1 MQPSFPQA
9 PLRAAV
15 ISTFEELGFLF
26 PTPVADLPPAAGR
39 LATVRFHGAV
49 TGRMELCVSDSLL
62 PVLAANMLGIS
73 ESPVQVLQDDAL
85 RELSNV
91 VCGNVMPAVAG
102 VEAVVHLDAPVL
114 TPGWVTCAAAESP
127 GASVPGT
134 AATATATAPY
144 VVTRNVFRFDEGCA
158 VVTLVLAV
166 TPP

>member
-15 ISTFEELGFLF
+15 ISTFEQLGFLF
-26 PTPVADLPPAAGR
+26 PTPVADLPPATGR

-62 PVLAANMLGIS
+62 PVLAANMLGIA
-73 ESPVQVLQDDAL
+73 ESPVHMLQDDAL

-102 VEAVVHLDAPVL
+102 VEAVVHLDTPIL
-114 TPGWVTCAAAESP
+114 TPGWVTCAVAEPSGSP
-127 GASVPGT
+127 APGSAS
-134 AATATATAPY
+134 TAPTSY
-144 VVTRNVFRFDEGCA
+144 VVARNAFRFDEGSA
-158 VVTLVLAV
+158 VVTLVLTAAA
-166 TPP
+166 

>member
-26 PTPVADLPPAAGR
+26 PTPVTDLPPATGR

-62 PVLAANMLGIS
+62 PVLAANMLGIA
-73 ESPVQVLQDDAL
+73 ESPVQLLQDDAL

-102 VEAVVHLDAPVL
+102 VEAIVHLDAPVL
-114 TPGWVTCAAAESP
+114 TPGWVTCA
-127 GASVPGT
+127 GADPSADTPPGT
-134 AATATATAPY
+134 AGVTPAPY
-144 VVTRNVFRFDEGCA
+144 VVARNAFRFDEGSA

-166 TPP
+166 AQA